1 MKGRAD
7 RTHFPRKKKQPR
19 KVRFIRGISVILI
32 LAMATILLYSYIIE
46 ELTNTEKITLDS
58 LVDDEFDQLYMF
70 LDTLTGQAY
79 AQAKEASTKIEQGI
93 LNMDMDDLKSD
104 LDSDQFN
111 LQLYELIRSSIED
124 KSLNGINN
132 YKNGIIIMTTEGIY
146 EDFSYN
152 RAPEDALSEVRDW
165 KYEISHSF
173 NPELEK
179 NAIESLLTHS
189 DDLIVTESINYM
201 GSCST
206 DKHKKISCAN
216 YEILKDI
223 YKNEGLEGFK
233 NYQIYVPVYITDS
246 GDIFGQKDIV
256 QGIRQNTHKLIV
268 VQEFNLYDQ
277 VEAETSLYD
286 RLKNNDEYNS
296 IQERYHYATIVLYFL
311 GFCYAISLVIMVL
324 VYTSKYNKYIDEEVL
339 NE

>member
-1 MKGRAD
+1 
-7 RTHFPRKKKQPR
+7 
-19 KVRFIRGISVILI
+19 
-32 LAMATILLYSYIIE
+32 
-46 ELTNTEKITLDS
+46 
-58 LVDDEFDQLYMF
+58 
-70 LDTLTGQAY
+70 
-79 AQAKEASTKIEQGI
+79 
-93 LNMDMDDLKSD
+93 
-104 LDSDQFN
+104 
-111 LQLYELIRSSIED
+111 
-124 KSLNGINN
+124 
-132 YKNGIIIMTTEGIY
+132 MTTEGIY

-246 GDIFGQKDIV
+246 GDIFGKKDIV